1 MKKHGKKYNESLKL
15 VEANKLY
22 TAKEAVE
29 LVKKANIT
37 KFDATVEL
45 AFKLN
50 IDSKKSDQ
58 QLRGSLVL
66 PNGTGKTKKVLV
78 IAKSE
83 AAKAEAKEAGA
94 DFVGDKDMV
103 EKIKT
108 ENWFEFDVIVAT
120 PDMMP
125 EVGKIGSVLGPRG
138 LMPNPKVGTVTPNV
152 GNAVKDIKG
161 GMVAYKND
169 TFGNVHTIVG
179 KLSFTDEKLI
189 ENIDYVV
196 KTITKAKPTAVKGTF
211 VENITLTSTM
221 APGIKLNKNSFD
233 I

>member
-103 EKIKT
+103 EKIKS

-138 LMPNPKVGTVTPNV
+138 LMPKPKVGTVTPNV